1 MDKIMTSINLSD
13 IYPGIFILEGL
24 PGVEPSHVWIS
35 IVLLIMYV
43 LAMCGNPLMVLLIV
57 SEPRL
62 HNPMYYFLCGLFLTD
77 IILSNSIVPK
87 MFCIFWL
94 NQREISF
101 VSCYIQMFFVHCLS
115 SLESGILMAM
125 AFDRYMAICNPLHYI
140 SVLTNTLI
148 MKIVLVLVI
157 RSTVIVIPCSWMASR
172 LPYCQSHI
180 IPHSYCDHMA
190 VVQLS
195 CTDITVNSVYGLTVV
210 LIVIVFDISCIAVS
224 YYLILRAVFRLS
236 TKNAKSKAFGTCSSH
251 ICIILMLYT
260 LGLFSFVTYRI
271 GHIAPYIHV
280 IMSNIYLL
288 IPPTLNPIIY
298 GVRTQEIR
306 TAAFH
311 LFTPVA
317 Y

>member
-1 MDKIMTSINLSD
+1 MTSINLSD

-101 VSCYIQMFFVHCLS
+101 
-115 SLESGILMAM
+115 SGILMAM

-157 RSTVIVIPCSWMASR
+157 RSTVIVIPISWMSSR